1 MQNCVRRKEYNGATL
16 KPSFNKDT
24 IVNSKNNNKKTA
36 KNSNKRVTNPYD
48 SLPQGGNQIISG
60 YFVNEKSY
68 KEIIIQRFNNF
79 LYCVLAM
86 LVISCFIGYYFVSCK
101 EVQLNKISRE
111 TLELN
116 YENDELQNKLD
127 GLQSYYNIDKAIS
140 KANILERA
148 QNVVEVSAINMPDLS
163 KNKNNKNKR
172 RSLVISY

>member
-1 MQNCVRRKEYNGATL
+1 M
-16 KPSFNKDT
+16 S
-24 IVNSKNNNKKTA
+24 
-36 KNSNKRVTNPYD
+36 NPYENT
-48 SLPQGGNQIISG
+48 PQPQAGNQIISG

-79 LYCVLAM
+79 LYCILTM
-86 LVISCFIGYYFVSCK
+86 LVVSCFVGYYFVSCK

-148 QNVVEVSAINMPDLS
+148 QNVVEVNAINMPDVN
-163 KNKNNKNKR
+163 KDKNNKNRKH
-172 RSLVISY
+172 SLVVSY